1 MKSIYVRADK
11 ERRREIRTRRVQ
23 RRDSVPA
30 AAPCDTLPLA
40 SGSTGDAADW
50 KQSDWKPLRVTQ
62 SSRLSRHESLSQA
75 DWAVMSH
82 SVKPT
87 EPVRESL
94 SQVDSTIT
102 MTLSQADWAIT
113 ITLGRAIT
121 SLSIKDK
128 YSVFSHKII
137 ILVFGCQS
145 IYYLSVCLCIR
156 LTLTFYYI
164 FQASDFGS

>member
-1 MKSIYVRADK
+1 MQPTES
-11 ERRREIRTRRVQ
+11 
-23 RRDSVPA
+23 
-30 AAPCDTLPLA
+30 
-40 SGSTGDAADW
+40 
-50 KQSDWKPLRVTQ
+50 KPTE
-62 SSRLSRHESLSQA
+62 SRYESLSQA
-75 DWAVMSH
+75 DSAVMSH

-87 EPVRESL
+87 EPLWVTQSSRLSRYESL

-145 IYYLSVCLCIR
+145 IYLSVCLCIR
-156 LTLTFYYI
+156 LTSHSSHFPSFRFRLLINDDKDKWWWT
-164 FQASDFGS
+164 SDEKQNWLRTNDDKTNL